1 MFVLRSVVVDT
12 LLFRQN
18 GVHFLDNFKK
28 NFFAF
33 AIDVAEKF
41 MQVFAFQYNMAKQW
55 M

>member
-12 LLFRQN
+12 LLFRLKRRDILHIF
-18 GVHFLDNFKK
+18 GK

-41 MQVFAFQYNMAKQW
+41 MQVFAFQYNMAKE
-55 M
+55 